1 MFSFCLPPAEKRHVS
16 LFCTIT
22 GCVEIAIQNY
32 GTFRRR
38 APGCLG
44 AMPLEN
50 ARGELDLLNPLPM
63 EERDSLTTQQVSQR
77 GVLHTESCL
86 LEGLCFLEG
95 AHSVFPELNSISMS
109 GCQMVF
115 ISSANNQQSRSNC
128 LDFEELLVSVF
139 IASEQVDPQGKS
151 CSRHFSFFVLAKQR
165 WFLFNHYW
173 VSMLDSAY
181 VGEI

>member
-1 MFSFCLPPAEKRHVS
+1 MPSSSREEARQPLLYHHRVCRNSDTELWD
-16 LFCTIT
+16 
-22 GCVEIAIQNY
+22 
-32 GTFRRR
+32 FRRR

-50 ARGELDLLNPLPM
+50 ARGQLDLLNPLPM
-63 EERDSLTTQQVSQR
+63 EERDSPTTQQVSHS
-77 GVLHTESCL
+77 GVLHSESCL
-86 LEGLCFLEG
+86 LGGLCFLEG
-95 AHSVFPELNSISMS
+95 AHSVFPELNNISVS

-115 ISSANNQQSRSNC
+115 ISSANNQHSRSNC

-139 IASEQVDPQGKS
+139 IASEQVDPQGRS

-165 WFLFNHYW
+165 RFLFNHYW

>member
-1 MFSFCLPPAEKRHVS
+1 MSQLGRNVFLLPSSSREETCQPLLYHQQVCRN
-16 LFCTIT
+16 
-22 GCVEIAIQNY
+22 NY

-50 ARGELDLLNPLPM
+50 ARGQLDLLNLLPM
-63 EERDSLTTQQVSQR
+63 EERDSPTTQQLSQSV
-77 GVLHTESCL
+77 VLHSESCL
-86 LEGLCFLEG
+86 LGRLCFLEG
-95 AHSVFPELNSISMS
+95 AYSVFPELKNISMS

-139 IASEQVDPQGKS
+139 IASE
-151 CSRHFSFFVLAKQR
+151 
-165 WFLFNHYW
+165 
-173 VSMLDSAY
+173 
-181 VGEI
+181 

>member
-1 MFSFCLPPAEKRHVS
+1 MFSFCLLPAEKRHFS

-50 ARGELDLLNPLPM
+50 ARGQLDLLNPLPM
-63 EERDSLTTQQVSQR
+63 EERDSLTTQQVSQS

-95 AHSVFPELNSISMS
+95 AHSVFQSSTVS
-109 GCQMVF
+109 QCQDAKWCSFQVP
-115 ISSANNQQSRSNC
+115 ITNRVEATALTLKSSWYQF
-128 LDFEELLVSVF
+128 LLLVNRWTHKGDLAPGIFLSLF
-139 IASEQVDPQGKS
+139 LPSNDGS
-151 CSRHFSFFVLAKQR
+151 CSTII
-165 WFLFNHYW
+165 
-173 VSMLDSAY
+173 
-181 VGEI
+181 G